1 MCYIK
6 KILFILFSQTNVWL
20 YWECD
25 MRMKGDLSKINTHT
39 HLIVLAFNEN
49 SVYMFGGVVNKKCMI
64 ILTLILIII

>member
-6 KILFILFSQTNVWL
+6 KNLFILFSQTNVWL

-39 HLIVLAFNEN
+39 LNC
-49 SVYMFGGVVNKKCMI
+49 FGFQWKFGVHVWWSSK
-64 ILTLILIII
+64 